1 MASTASNTSLPGVKS
16 EVHTYATAPQFSE
29 LSHILPKTESEQ
41 KSLPGSSPLNSTP
54 VLDSAAKKGHLFDS
68 SPAHPYDQ
76 SIDLPP
82 LDLAIPEPKRIDV
95 AARREWLNRLLYY
108 ISELGIKKALYVP
121 LTEGY
126 IPTVKPSIDR
136 IMGR

>member
-1 MASTASNTSLPGVKS
+1 
-16 EVHTYATAPQFSE
+16 
-29 LSHILPKTESEQ
+29 
-41 KSLPGSSPLNSTP
+41 

-76 SIDLPP
+76 SLDLPP
-82 LDLAIPEPKRIDV
+82 LDFGIPQPKRIDV